1 MVHHRNA
8 ITLQAAKDASVR
20 ESQDALFEIFERLEA
35 FFQRL
40 ETYTEVAPDQRM
52 VDTVTKIM
60 VDVLNVLAITTNEIK
75 QSWMS
80 KPLLYKYVAVN
91 GTILREIPKEPDQ
104 EY

>member
-1 MVHHRNA
+1 
-8 ITLQAAKDASVR
+8 
-20 ESQDALFEIFERLEA
+20 
-35 FFQRL
+35 
-40 ETYTEVAPDQRM
+40 M
-52 VDTVTKIM
+52 VDSVTKIM

-75 QSWMS
+75 LGWMS